1 MFKKDTILFATIMDD
16 IGLSH
21 ALDYIKQNGY
31 TRDEVA
37 ILPENDMYIIVT
49 KKALK

>member
-21 ALDYIKQNGY
+21 AMDYIKQNGY
-31 TRDEVA
+31 TRDEVS
-37 ILPENDMYIIVT
+37 ILPDNNMYIIVT